1 MFPAPIVS
9 DPKAERVLR
18 QVGPVAGFGHGCA
31 CKNVRCGGPLF
42 GLGHAAAR
50 VDRFPDPLEN
60 PFVHVCC
67 ARMAAYGQI
76 HLGILYWDT
85 RPQPPMS
92 DLFVDA
98 IIFNPPRLFLLQNR
112 ILYLFTRK

>member
-1 MFPAPIVS
+1 MSNAPIVS

-31 CKNVRCGGPLF
+31 CKNVSCGGPFF

-50 VDRFPDPLEN
+50 VDRFP
-60 PFVHVCC
+60 VCC